1 MPTWKTTRPHIKENE
16 MSITTGRSEASFP
29 GYPIGSE
36 ASVHDLLNDAT
47 EWLQYARGLTG
58 LLADLIHEADSVDCQ
73 AMALGLEAIKALTQ
87 VGVRCTAEA
96 HARLCWSEANTGR
109 CPVDA
114 S

>member
-1 MPTWKTTRPHIKENE
+1 MPTRKTTRPRIKESD
-16 MSITTGRSEASFP
+16 MSHTTERSAAGFPGYQTDSEAS
-29 GYPIGSE
+29 
-36 ASVHDLLNDAT
+36 AHDLLNDAT